1 MRKTTTIPAAKRHRT
16 EIRIKGSRFVTTVG
30 HTETVDDAKRFIE
43 AVKAEF
49 ADATHNC
56 WGFVAGGM
64 KTAPATGMSDDG
76 EPRGTAGRPILN
88 VLEHSG
94 IREITAVVT
103 RYFGGTKLGRGGLV
117 RAYGRSVSEGLH
129 TLPLEDRVAM
139 VSLSVTVDYS
149 VAESVKNACITAGG
163 KMVAARYAADVFLH
177 MEIPTDSR
185 EDVVEQIA
193 TITAGKAVV
202 E

>member
-1 MRKTTTIPAAKRHRT
+1 LKKTTTIPSTRRHRT
-16 EIRIKGSRFVTTVG
+16 EITIKGSRFITTIG
-30 HTETVDDAKRFIE
+30 HTESVDDAKRFIE

-56 WGFVAGGM
+56 WGFVAGGTQ
-64 KTAPATGMSDDG
+64 TAPATGMNDDG

-94 IREITAVVT
+94 ICEITAVVT

-117 RAYGRSVSEGLH
+117 RAYSRSVSEALE
-129 TLPLEDRVAM
+129 TLPLEDKVAM

-149 VAESVKNACITAGG
+149 AAENVKNICITAGG
-163 KMVAARYAADVFLH
+163 KMVNARYAADVSLRL
-177 MEIPTDSR
+177 EIPAASR
-185 EDVVEQIA
+185 EEVVEQIA
-193 TITAGKAVV
+193 GITAGKA
-202 E
+202 EIR